1 MEFQSIATWV
11 APVATT
17 IAALMTASNLGSR
30 VTGYGFVVFTIG
42 SLAWLALGIATGQ
55 ANLLWQNVVLTALNL
70 FGIWRW
76 LGRQARIEDGGVVA
90 HERSVAAP
98 GETLFPASLLTKA
111 KVVSEDGSELG
122 ASVDAMLGCR
132 SGRPSYLVVA
142 EGGVAGVG
150 ENFRRVDWDDARVEA
165 DRIMTTLDPASFA
178 RADRLDKDR
187 WPGR

>member
-1 MEFQSIATWV
+1 MESLATWV

-30 VTGYGFVVFTIG
+30 ITGYGFIVFTVG
-42 SLAWLALGIATGQ
+42 SLAWLTLGITTGQ
-55 ANLLWQNVVLTALNL
+55 ANLLWQNIILTALNL

-76 LGRQARIEDGGVVA
+76 LGRQARIEDGGT
-90 HERSVAAP
+90 AAQEESADLP

-111 KVVSEDGSELG
+111 RVDGGDGKEIG
-122 ASVDAMLGCR
+122 TAVEAMLGCGT
-132 SGRPSYLVVA
+132 GRPSYVVVA

-150 ENFRRVDWDDARVEA
+150 ETLRRVEWRAARIEG
-165 DRIMTTLDPASFA
+165 DRLVTTLSAAQFA
-178 RADRLDKDR
+178 AAPKLTKDQ